1 MLFIATLLLSSSV
14 PTPRPKSV
22 IRITE
27 ATSRRPVLLVGSM
40 HYNPASIEVV
50 RSTVKSAASSPGL
63 HATAIELCPARWNS
77 TVASTWSRSGWR
89 RMLAEDEF
97 QVAFETATD
106 CGLADVALAD
116 QAIETTARRLVES
129 LLATLRD
136 LLTPAGWRLIS
147 ADLQLFLRQLP
158 AFGSAMLDAGVL
170 AGMPL
175 AAARY
180 LYQSPAALPF
190 VSFSV
195 AALGL
200 AAAIDEATGALPAWE
215 DGVLTLFVAIVLG
228 RTVFISLIQERN
240 LVLARNIRQLCL
252 DDGGEDAAT
261 AAAPQSA
268 EDVEAKKVVVA
279 VLGMAHLEGVRQALI
294 DEGFDA

>member
-1 MLFIATLLLSSSV
+1 
-14 PTPRPKSV
+14 
-22 IRITE
+22 
-27 ATSRRPVLLVGSM
+27 
-40 HYNPASIEVV
+40 
-50 RSTVKSAASSPGL
+50 
-63 HATAIELCPARWNS
+63 
-77 TVASTWSRSGWR
+77 
-89 RMLAEDEF
+89 MLAEDEF

-180 LYQSPAALPF
+180 LYQSPAALP
-190 VSFSV
+190 
-195 AALGL
+195 L
-200 AAAIDEATGALPAWE
+200 
-215 DGVLTLFVAIVLG
+215 
-228 RTVFISLIQERN
+228 
-240 LVLARNIRQLCL
+240 
-252 DDGGEDAAT
+252 
-261 AAAPQSA
+261 
-268 EDVEAKKVVVA
+268 
-279 VLGMAHLEGVRQALI
+279 
-294 DEGFDA
+294 

>member
-1 MLFIATLLLSSSV
+1 
-14 PTPRPKSV
+14 
-22 IRITE
+22 
-27 ATSRRPVLLVGSM
+27 
-40 HYNPASIEVV
+40 
-50 RSTVKSAASSPGL
+50 
-63 HATAIELCPARWNS
+63 
-77 TVASTWSRSGWR
+77 
-89 RMLAEDEF
+89 
-97 QVAFETATD
+97 
-106 CGLADVALAD
+106 
-116 QAIETTARRLVES
+116 
-129 LLATLRD
+129 
-136 LLTPAGWRLIS
+136 
-147 ADLQLFLRQLP
+147 
-158 AFGSAMLDAGVL
+158 
-170 AGMPL
+170 MPL

-252 DDGGEDAAT
+252 DDGGEDAT

-268 EDVEAKKVVVA
+268 EEEEAKKVVVA